1 MNNMAYRNPTKLIF
15 GKNTVEALQ
24 KEVPLYGKKVLLVYG
39 GGSIK
44 RNGLYEQVMEQLNAI
59 GAVVHELPGVE
70 PNPRISTVRKGVG
83 ICKEQGIELL
93 LAVGGGSVIDCTKAI
108 AAGAMYDGDPWD
120 IVLKKAAAE
129 KALPIGTVLRRCKR
143 L

>member
-44 RNGLYEQVMEQLNAI
+44 PTQ
-59 GAVVHELPGVE
+59 
-70 PNPRISTVRKGVG
+70 
-83 ICKEQGIELL
+83 
-93 LAVGGGSVIDCTKAI
+93 
-108 AAGAMYDGDPWD
+108 
-120 IVLKKAAAE
+120 
-129 KALPIGTVLRRCKR
+129 KR
-143 L
+143 